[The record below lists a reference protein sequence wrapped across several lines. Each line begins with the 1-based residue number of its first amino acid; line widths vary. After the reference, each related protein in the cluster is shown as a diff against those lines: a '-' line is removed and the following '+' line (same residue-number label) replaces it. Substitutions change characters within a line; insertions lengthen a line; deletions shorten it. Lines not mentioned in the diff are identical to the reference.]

1 MPTLKQIGYIAG
13 THGYKGFLSLKL
25 NSLIPINNK
34 EYLFITI
41 DGKGVPFFIEETKG
55 DSLIKLRYINSSDEA
70 QKYTGLEISI
80 EIEEGKLEVE
90 EETIIGFSFID
101 NITGTKGLITN
112 IATYPQGEM
121 WETLVGESQILLP
134 QVEDWITG
142 VDPDKKIIYLDL
154 PEGLL
159 DL

>member
-1 MPTLKQIGYIAG
+1 
-13 THGYKGFLSLKL
+13 
-25 NSLIPINNK
+25 
-34 EYLFITI
+34 
-41 DGKGVPFFIEETKG
+41 
-55 DSLIKLRYINSSDEA
+55 
-70 QKYTGLEISI
+70 
-80 EIEEGKLEVE
+80 
-90 EETIIGFSFID
+90 
-101 NITGTKGLITN
+101 
-112 IATYPQGEM
+112 M